1 MKNIK
6 FYVRCVLKEG
16 IPRKER
22 KTERKERQED
32 KKRKNEKKEKYR
44 ILFFLTSLV
53 SAIIFLYL
61 LKTIMSYSC
70 IL

>member
-1 MKNIK
+1 MCI
-6 FYVRCVLKEG
+6 LKEG

-22 KTERKERQED
+22 KTERKERKE
-32 KKRKNEKKEKYR
+32 KKNEIKEKKIECY
-44 ILFFLTSLV
+44 FLLPYTVLV

-61 LKTIMSYSC
+61 MKTNMSYSC

>member
-1 MKNIK
+1 MCFKRNT
-6 FYVRCVLKEG
+6 KESKKD
-16 IPRKER
+16 RKER
-22 KTERKERQED
+22 KEENERK
-32 KKRKNEKKEKYR
+32 KNIEFY
-44 ILFFLTSLV
+44 FLLAYTVLV